1 MPIGEKMDK
10 QYRLALLILLIP
22 LITLVASTL
31 TFYLGYKPSAINANG
46 NPLDPKIETTNLN
59 LIEKSGEQFIFE
71 SGKWYFVYF
80 DNFDDEELS
89 LDRYKI
95 ARSSKAT
102 LRRESHRLRRLVI
115 YKDIEKF
122 NKAESLRAQF
132 PEVIFLY
139 DKDNLFKQRM
149 SENLSDPYVSKSMFL
164 IDSFALV
171 VWEFNISLSF
181 SDIFEDLETLL

>member
-1 MPIGEKMDK
+1 MHIGKKMDK

-31 TFYLGYKPSAINANG
+31 TFYLGYKPSEINANG
-46 NPLDPKIETTNLN
+46 NPLEPKIDTTNLN
-59 LIEKSGEQFIFE
+59 LIKNSGEQFIFE
-71 SGKWYFVYF
+71 PGKWYFVYF

-164 IDSFALV
+164 VDSFALV
-171 VWEFNISLSF
+171 VWEFNISLPF